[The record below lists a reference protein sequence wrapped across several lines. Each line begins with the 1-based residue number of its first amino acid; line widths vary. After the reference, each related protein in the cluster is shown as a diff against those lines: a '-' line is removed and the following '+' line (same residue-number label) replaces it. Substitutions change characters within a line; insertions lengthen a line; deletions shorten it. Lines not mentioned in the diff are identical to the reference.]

1 MNKQKYKQMA
11 NAIRF
16 LSMEAI
22 EKANSGHPG
31 MPMGMADVATILFS
45 EFLKFNPLD
54 PTWPDRDRFVLSA
67 GHGSML
73 LYSIF
78 YLTGYPDVT
87 LENLKQ
93 FRQLGSKTAGHPE
106 HEMLLGVETTTGPLG
121 QGLANAVGM
130 SIAEKMLAARY
141 GEKAVDHHTYVIAG
155 DGCLMEGISQE
166 AISLAGHLNLNKLIV
181 LFDNNHISID
191 GPTSLTV
198 SEDSLARFKS
208 AGWNAEEID
217 GHDYDQIRAA
227 LSRAKQSDKP
237 TMIACTT
244 VIGYGAP
251 NKGGTEHCHGAAL
264 GKEEIAATKKALDW
278 PYSPFEIPE
287 DILAA
292 WRRVAL
298 RSQDAYNKWQ
308 AENKNFSLA
317 EMLPKNWDSQLTAL
331 KEKLAL
337 TKPKISTRKASGMAL
352 AALATE
358 IPALLGG
365 SADLSGSNITKPS
378 DFKAI
383 NAQDFSGRYIYYGVR
398 EHAMGAIM
406 NGIVLHKGFIPYGGT
421 FLVFSDYCRPAI
433 RLSAL
438 MGLRVLYVMTHD
450 SIGLGED
457 GPTHQPVEHLASLR
471 AIPNL
476 KIFRPACA
484 VEVAECY
491 EIAIQMEDCPS
502 LFSLTRQDIPTLRD
516 NVKKNLSKLGAY
528 IISEYQGEFKVTIFA
543 TGSEVEIAI
552 KAQAELHKSNIGV
565 RVVSMPCLELFDQQ
579 PQEYQIDLLDNS
591 SLKVAIEAGVKQG
604 WEKYIGRDGIFI
616 GMQSFGAS
624 APAEQLYQHFGIT
637 KENLVKQ
644 VLNHLR

>member
-130 SIAEKMLAARY
+130 SIAEKMLAARH

-337 TKPKISTRKASGMAL
+337 TKPKLSTRKASGMAL

-378 DFKAI
+378 GFKAI